1 MKVNYQNNRD
11 ISFNGFYNNKALKKG
26 LEFAADNGTLF
37 CATTTLALSAIRP
50 LSILATP
57 KTDKKNK
64 QVASSKSIMSSVNG
78 YIIALACSLPLSKAI
93 KRIDKN
99 PKKYLSQSTISNL
112 KESGKTLAESK
123 AYSMATQLFKL
134 GLGFLIAAPKAVLTA
149 LGTPYILKLFDKKNP
164 EQENFEIKGKNTNF
178 KGKRDFSKKIGKI
191 INNKKFQNFV
201 KENKDSNFPLHIVA
215 MTDTFSTSVFVQQT
229 LINKK
234 LKEKDKKPLV
244 YNSIIATVLSIT
256 STYLVDYL
264 TKGQTDKFIQKFTEA
279 NKNDPKLAKYIE
291 GIKIAKPMLI
301 AGLLYYIAIPVISTF
316 MADRVSLKNS
326 IDKP

>member
-11 ISFNGFYNNKALKKG
+11 ISFNGFYNNNALKKG

-215 MTDTFSTSVFVQQT
+215 ITDTFSTSVFVQQT
-229 LINKK
+229 LVNKK
-234 LKEKDKKPLV
+234 LKEKDKKPLI

-301 AGLLYYIAIPVISTF
+301 AGLLYYIAIPVVSTF

>member
-11 ISFNGFYNNKALKKG
+11 ISFNGFYNNNALKKG

-229 LINKK
+229 LVNKK
-234 LKEKDKKPLV
+234 LKEKDKKPLI

-301 AGLLYYIAIPVISTF
+301 AGLLYYIAIPVVSTF

>member
-229 LINKK
+229 LVNKK
-234 LKEKDKKPLV
+234 LKEKDKKPLI

-301 AGLLYYIAIPVISTF
+301 AGLLYYIAIPVVSTF